1 MTDEQLKQELI
12 SMLNIS
18 RGSLIKRLRDGT
30 LPELAEFILRK
41 TAFMDDAVHKGFKYP
56 WLYRIY
62 CVIHD
67 MIGFPKCNNPNCE
80 NKIDKVSGFLGEKR
94 GFRPYC
100 SNKCSQS
107 APDVIRH
114 RAETCMA
121 ECGVTNKSKLKEVI
135 EKGHATRIKN
145 STSQSV
151 TNEKARQTR
160 YKKNNGKWHAED
172 FGEKVKAGKIKN
184 GHPPNWNNPEKRTET
199 LQEVYNVNNT
209 FNLPQV
215 RKSSTLAIRRKS
227 YDKPKSIGDT
237 FAQETGGEFIVHEW
251 CSIDNVWRSS
261 CAGIGFRFLCIWSR
275 NGT

>member
-67 MIGFPKCNNPNCE
+67 MTGFPKCNNPNCE
-80 NKIDKVSGFLGEKR
+80 NKIDKVSGFLGEKW

-199 LQEVYNVNNT
+199 LQEVYNVNNRLLSH
-209 FNLPQV
+209 F
-215 RKSSTLAIRRKS
+215 
-227 YDKPKSIGDT
+227 
-237 FAQETGGEFIVHEW
+237 
-251 CSIDNVWRSS
+251 
-261 CAGIGFRFLCIWSR
+261 
-275 NGT
+275 